1 MSKLCGNS
9 ISEDNL
15 NSKIRESSEEVL
27 KWKIQELNN
36 KILLG
41 KSTKV

>member
-15 NSKIRESSEEVL
+15 TSKIRESSEEVL
-27 KWKIQELNN
+27 KWKIQEFNN